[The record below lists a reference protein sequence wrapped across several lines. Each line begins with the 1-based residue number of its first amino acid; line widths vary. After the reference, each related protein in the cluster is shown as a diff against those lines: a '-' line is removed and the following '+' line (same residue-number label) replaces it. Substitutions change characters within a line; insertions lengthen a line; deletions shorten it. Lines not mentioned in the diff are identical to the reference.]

1 MRVMLCGTIL
11 TAVVALAAV
20 ADDET
25 AKVLK
30 TAAGRNNFCEEIASL
45 PVACSEVRTR
55 K

>member
-1 MRVMLCGTIL
+1 MI
-11 TAVVALAAV
+11 VALRVAFAAV

-30 TAAGRNNFCEEIASL
+30 TAAGRNNFCEEIATL